1 MLRLVVVNSINEP
14 LETGPGPVF
23 KVTCNIT
30 NQLPK
35 SVPACREVKKN
46 KLLLAQTAG
55 FPPTP
60 HQALTAFV
68 EDWLVR
74 QTEVASN
81 NIYKYIYHIY
91 GYWKKEMKS

>member
-1 MLRLVVVNSINEP
+1 MLGLVVVNRINEP

-23 KVTCNIT
+23 KVTCNTT

-35 SVPACREVKKN
+35 SVPARSEVKKIN
-46 KLLLAQTAG
+46 YFWHRQLD
-55 FPPTP
+55 FHPTP
-60 HQALTAFV
+60 HQALIAFV

-91 GYWKKEMKS
+91 GYWKEMKS